1 MFQHIRLIRGDATL
15 RMVALCTLSFG
26 CFIASIGPYQSLVA
40 VQELG
45 LSEAAYSAILLA
57 ALVVTVAVSVG
68 IGIVTDQRPS
78 RRRLA
83 LIATTAIVGGG
94 ALMWLSRNPAAF
106 IVTHVLLL
114 PLSGTLFGQLFA
126 VARLVTQTL
135 PRAERDGALAVIRA
149 LLAVP
154 WLVVLPFWGWAL
166 SSGWP
171 LVTIYLAAVIFGVI
185 TLVLIWRA
193 WPQDDRA
200 PWVEV
205 KSGLGFRASLAEMMS
220 PPVLLRVQLFGIL
233 QAGGALSGILVGLVF
248 AEAGRDTADVGRFF
262 GAFVAIEV
270 VGTLMIGWFLRFAGR
285 LALIGT
291 GVVLYAGYVAALP
304 VLAPTGWVWTLV
316 LPAGLGGALIYAL
329 ALTYLADLLGTR
341 AGAGASLLALGR
353 IGQDI
358 AATGS
363 FWIGTTLSGLG
374 LAAAIGAAATLVAL
388 VAVLALDGRRRT

>member
-1 MFQHIRLIRGDATL
+1 MFRHLRLIVADPTL

-26 CFIASIGPYQSLVA
+26 CFIASLGPYQSLIA

-45 LSEAAYSAILLA
+45 LSEAAYSAILIA
-57 ALVVTVAVSVG
+57 ALIVTVAVSVG

-83 LIATTAIVGGG
+83 LIATTAIVAGGG
-94 ALMWLSRNPAAF
+94 IMLLGQSPLAF
-106 IVTHVLLL
+106 TVTHVLLI

-126 VARLVTQTL
+126 VARLVVQDQ
-135 PRAERDGALAVIRA
+135 PQAERDGILAVIRA

-166 SSGWP
+166 SAGVP
-171 LVTIYLAAVIFGVI
+171 LISVYLAAVVFGLI
-185 TLVLIWRA
+185 TLALILRT
-193 WPQDDRA
+193 WPHDAAA

-205 KSGLGFRASLAEMMS
+205 KSGLGFRASLAEMLR
-220 PPVLLRVQLFGIL
+220 PPVLLRVQLFGVL
-233 QAGGALSGILVGLVF
+233 QAGGALSGILVGLAF
-248 AEAGRDTADVGRFF
+248 AEAGRDTTEVGRFF
-262 GAFVAIEV
+262 AAFVAIEV
-270 VGTLMIGWFLRFAGR
+270 VGTLLIGWFLRFAGR

-291 GVVLYAGYVAALP
+291 GVVLYAGYIAALP
-304 VLAPTGWVWTLV
+304 LLAPSGWVWALV

-329 ALTYLADLLGTR
+329 VLTYLADLLGSR

-363 FWIGTTLSGLG
+363 FWLGTALSGLG
-374 LAAAIGAAATLVAL
+374 LSAAIGAGATLAAL
-388 VAVLALDGRRRT
+388 VAVLSLDRGRAR